1 MQLLSASR
9 RWAPLVLIAIGLLAC
24 GEREK
29 KDRRRSP
36 GPGSGHRLHGHRPGC
51 SRHLR
56 LRRPG
61 RTFHIVQIRARV
73 DGFLEKR
80 TYTEGAMVRAGQV
93 MFLMDR
99 KPFEAALQ
107 QARGSLA
114 LADAQR
120 TMVQANLARSGRWP
134 PKMP

>member
-1 MQLLSASR
+1 MQLLSAWR

-29 KDRRRSP
+29 DKTGA
-36 GPGSGHRLHGHRPGC
+36 GPQGPVPVTAFTVTARDVAV
-51 SRHLR
+51 
-56 LRRPG
+56 
-61 RTFHIVQIRARV
+61 TFDYVAQAESSHIVQIRARV

-107 QARGSLA
+107 QARGASLW
-114 LADAQR
+114 R
-120 TMVQANLARSGRWP
+120 TRSGPWCRRTSP
-134 PKMP
+134 GSGR